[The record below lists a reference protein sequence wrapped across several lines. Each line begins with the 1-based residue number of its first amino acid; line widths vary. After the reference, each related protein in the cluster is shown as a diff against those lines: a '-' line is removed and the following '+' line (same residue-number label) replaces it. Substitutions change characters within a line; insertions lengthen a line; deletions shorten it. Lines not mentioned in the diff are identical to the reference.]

1 MYHNYFLSNLHKMAN
16 IRVQKYVSE
25 FSGGIFTRK
34 TTAIKNINKH
44 IDDTIRIHAWA
55 TKGLK
60 LTGERFSSRED
71 NDKYINTLAIKIREL
86 IEARDHMV
94 WVMHHK
100 CT

>member
-1 MYHNYFLSNLHKMAN
+1 MAN

-34 TTAIKNINKH
+34 TTAINNINKH
-44 IDDTIRIHAWA
+44 IDDTIMIHNLA

-60 LTGERFSSRED
+60 FTGERFSSRVD
-71 NDKYINTLAIKIREL
+71 NDKYINALAVKIREL
-86 IEARDHMV
+86 IEARDHML

-100 CT
+100 

>member
-1 MYHNYFLSNLHKMAN
+1 MAN
-16 IRVQKYVSE
+16 TRVQKYVSD

-34 TTAIKNINKH
+34 TTAINNINKH
-44 IDDTIRIHAWA
+44 IDDTIKIHTFA

-60 LTGERFSSRED
+60 ITGERFSSRED
-71 NDKYINTLAIKIREL
+71 NDKYIKVLDLKIHEL

-100 CT
+100 